1 MSKPSKK
8 DGDTGETRLSPRE
21 REIMDV
27 IYRMESASANEIQEA
42 LGDKLANATV
52 RTQLRILEEK
62 GHLTH
67 IEKGRQYHYSP
78 VRSRSKEARSAWQRL
93 VGVFYEGSVKNAV
106 VGMIESNDAELDV
119 EELEE
124 LERIIRKA
132 RSQREMES

>member
-1 MSKPSKK
+1 MREPSKK
-8 DGDTGETRLSPRE
+8 NKETEETRLSPRE

-27 IYRMESASANEIQEA
+27 IYRMGSATAIDIQEA
-42 LGDKLANATV
+42 MGDRLANATI

-67 IEKGRQYHYSP
+67 TEKGRQYHYSP

-93 VGVFYEGSVKNAV
+93 VGVFYEGSLKNAV
-106 VGMIESNDAELDV
+106 AGMIESNDAKLNV
-119 EELEE
+119 AELEE

-132 RSQREMES
+132 RAQREAES